1 VEKAKKRVI
10 SAIDSIRNG
19 EAGVN
24 ELTIYKSISR
34 DVDSYET
41 AQAHVAALKKAMD
54 SGEHIEF
61 SNKVGYVVLEGK
73 GRISDRTKITSTL
86 NNKDR
91 IDKDYYIENQVI
103 PVALR
108 ILEHFG
114 ITKEDLLGRK
124 QQSLEKWF
132 S

>member
-1 VEKAKKRVI
+1 
-10 SAIDSIRNG
+10 
-19 EAGVN
+19 
-24 ELTIYKSISR
+24 
-34 DVDSYET
+34 
-41 AQAHVAALKKAMD
+41 MD